1 MSATG
6 FGDAKDQE
14 MFEIGGTEEILAKI
28 VAFLRG
34 DAVEFLIGIDAP
46 RLHREI
52 GNGIGGGETLA
63 IEVPQQGGRR
73 RCRVPLDPP
82 PGGGAGAAT
91 DQNGDLSSLTAA
103 PPPPTASQ

>member
-1 MSATG
+1 
-6 FGDAKDQE
+6 

-63 IEVPQQGGRR
+63 IAVPQPGGRR
-73 RCRVPLDPP
+73 RCVVAPAPRR
-82 PGGGAGAAT
+82 GGGAGAGEAQHGGIAYQT
-91 DQNGDLSSLTAA
+91 GA
-103 PPPPTASQ
+103 PPQRGRATVSTAVN